1 MAKLYRF
8 LKKKN
13 KKKKKMKSL
22 ALGIFSIGI
31 SLSGLLVITSLKPI
45 NAIISLILAFLNGI
59 GLFILLGEDFIGLL
73 YCIIYIGAIVILF
86 LFVIMLLNIQ
96 RENLIKSLA
105 FFKATKPMALLIG
118 SLTLL
123 VFSNTLSAFSSG
135 SYSLEGA
142 AMQGDKSNLAISL
155 SQYPFPN
162 WDSCGNYN
170 KITSTS
176 VGLDPGAPEVL
187 HSLNSTYGVN
197 TVVAATAHSTVPTLT
212 IKPTFASIEE
222 AKALSNIGEM
232 LYKEWGYE
240 MLLVLSLILLVGMI
254 GAIVLTFHTKKLSNG
269 N

>member
-1 MAKLYRF
+1 
-8 LKKKN
+8 
-13 KKKKKMKSL
+13 MKSL
-22 ALGIFSIGI
+22 ALTIFTFGIT
-31 SLSGLLVITSLKPI
+31 LSGLLVITSLKPI

-59 GLFILLGEDFIGLL
+59 GLFILLGEDFLGLL

-105 FFKATKPMALLIG
+105 FFKTTKPMALLIVF
-118 SLTLL
+118 LTFL
-123 VFSNTLSAFSSG
+123 VFSNTLVEHYNSFSIEPAIAER
-135 SYSLEGA
+135 SLEIYATKGDSLQVNSSA
-142 AMQGDKSNLAISL
+142 RPYASLPTWCAEIFRDAMAPASH
-155 SQYPFPN
+155 PTT
-162 WDSCGNYN
+162 CNYEDL
-170 KITSTS
+170 T
-176 VGLDPGAPEVL
+176 
-187 HSLNSTYGVN
+187 LNSTYGVN
-197 TVVAATAHSTVPTLT
+197 TVVGSFAHSTVPTLT
-212 IKPTFASIEE
+212 IKPTFASIEQ

>member
-1 MAKLYRF
+1 
-8 LKKKN
+8 
-13 KKKKKMKSL
+13 MKSL
-22 ALGIFSIGI
+22 ALGIFSVGI
-31 SLSGLLVITSLKPI
+31 ILSGLLVITSLKPI

-135 SYSLEGA
+135 ASLDSVP
-142 AMQGDKSNLAISL
+142 MQGQNSGFSHSDHISL
-155 SQYPFPN
+155 NSTVAIESPFPT
-162 WDSCGNYN
+162 WESIGNY
-170 KITSTS
+170 KF
-176 VGLDPGAPEVL
+176 
-187 HSLNSTYGVN
+187 LNSTYGVN
-197 TVVAATAHSTVPTLT
+197 TVVGSTAHSTVPSLT
-212 IKPTFASIEE
+212 IKPRFASIEE

>member
-1 MAKLYRF
+1 M
-8 LKKKN
+8 
-13 KKKKKMKSL
+13 
-22 ALGIFSIGI
+22 
-31 SLSGLLVITSLKPI
+31 
-45 NAIISLILAFLNGI
+45 
-59 GLFILLGEDFIGLL
+59 L

-118 SLTLL
+118 ILTLL

-135 SYSLEGA
+135 SSLEGTA
-142 AMQGDKSNLAISL
+142 AMQGGNSSL
-155 SQYPFPN
+155 SLFPT

-170 KITSTS
+170 T
-176 VGLDPGAPEVL
+176 
-187 HSLNSTYGVN
+187 LNLTYGVN
-197 TVVAATAHSTVPTLT
+197 TVVGSTAHSTVPTLT

>member
-1 MAKLYRF
+1 
-8 LKKKN
+8 
-13 KKKKKMKSL
+13 MKSL
-22 ALGIFSIGI
+22 ALSIFSIGI

-73 YCIIYIGAIVILF
+73 YCLIYIGAIVILF

-105 FFKATKPMALLIG
+105 FFKATKPMALLIAI
-118 SLTLL
+118 LTLL

-135 SYSLEGA
+135 SSLEGNSA
-142 AMQGDKSNLAISL
+142 IQGGNSSL
-155 SQYPFPN
+155 SPFPI
-162 WDSCGNYN
+162 WDSCGNY
-170 KITSTS
+170 S
-176 VGLDPGAPEVL
+176 
-187 HSLNSTYGVN
+187 SLNSTYGVN
-197 TVVAATAHSTVPTLT
+197 TVVGSTAHSTVPTLT

>member
-1 MAKLYRF
+1 
-8 LKKKN
+8 
-13 KKKKKMKSL
+13 MKSL
-22 ALGIFSIGI
+22 ALGIFSVGI

-105 FFKATKPMALLIG
+105 FFKATKPMALLIAI
-118 SLTLL
+118 LTLL

-135 SYSLEGA
+135 SSLEEG
-142 AMQGDKSNLAISL
+142 AMQGGDRSL
-155 SQYPFPN
+155 VNYLLTT
-162 WDSCGNYN
+162 WDSSGYN
-170 KITSTS
+170 T
-176 VGLDPGAPEVL
+176 
-187 HSLNSTYGVN
+187 LNTTYGVN
-197 TVVAATAHSTVPTLT
+197 TVVGSTAHSTVPTLI

>member
-1 MAKLYRF
+1 
-8 LKKKN
+8 
-13 KKKKKMKSL
+13 MKSL
-22 ALGIFSIGI
+22 ALGIFSVGI
-31 SLSGLLVITSLKPI
+31 TLSGLLVITSLKPI

-59 GLFILLGEDFIGLL
+59 GLFILLGEDYIGLL

-105 FFKATKPMALLIG
+105 YRKTTKPMALLIG

-123 VFSNTLSAFSSG
+123 VFSNTLYSFSSG
-135 SYSLEGA
+135 WKQDYMLAKDYCNIANEYKVNLV
-142 AMQGDKSNLAISL
+142 MQT
-155 SQYPFPN
+155 
-162 WDSCGNYN
+162 WDSTE
-170 KITSTS
+170 TSFYRF
-176 VGLDPGAPEVL
+176 
-187 HSLNSTYGVN
+187 LNPTYGVN
-197 TVVAATAHSTVPTLT
+197 TVVGNTAHSNLPSLT

-222 AKALSNIGEM
+222 TKALSNIGEM

>member
-1 MAKLYRF
+1 
-8 LKKKN
+8 
-13 KKKKKMKSL
+13 MKTL
-22 ALGIFSIGI
+22 ALQIFSVGI
-31 SLSGLLVITSLKPI
+31 CLSGLLVITSLKPI

-59 GLFILLGEDFIGLL
+59 GLFILLGEDFLGLL

-105 FFKATKPMALLIG
+105 FFKTTNQMALLIVF
-118 SLTLL
+118 LTFL
-123 VFSNTLSAFSSG
+123 VFSNTLYSFSQQDLAAELL
-135 SYSLEGA
+135 LE
-142 AMQGDKSNLAISL
+142 NLATNGNNSL
-155 SQYPFPN
+155 QLSSSYASLPT
-162 WDSCGNYN
+162 WSECSNYD
-170 KITSTS
+170 I
-176 VGLDPGAPEVL
+176 
-187 HSLNSTYGVN
+187 LNSTYGVN
-197 TVVAATAHSTVPTLT
+197 TVVGRFAQSLVPTLT
-212 IKPTFASIEE
+212 IKPTFASIEQ

>member
-1 MAKLYRF
+1 
-8 LKKKN
+8 
-13 KKKKKMKSL
+13 MKSL
-22 ALGIFSIGI
+22 ALGIFSVGI
-31 SLSGLLVITSLKPI
+31 TLSGLLVITSLKPI

-105 FFKATKPMALLIG
+105 YFKTTKPMALLIG

-123 VFSNTLSAFSSG
+123 VFSNTLSAFSCEWVSLKNPV
-135 SYSLEGA
+135 YSLGNIV
-142 AMQGDKSNLAISL
+142 QDQKLTTLIVGDGNDQRAESL
-155 SQYPFPN
+155 SLVEAANSPLTNLVTQT
-162 WDSCGNYN
+162 WDETGNYN
-170 KITSTS
+170 I
-176 VGLDPGAPEVL
+176 
-187 HSLNSTYGVN
+187 LNSTYGVN
-197 TVVAATAHSTVPTLT
+197 TIVGSTAHSTVPSLT
-212 IKPTFASIEE
+212 IKPQFASIEE
-222 AKALSNIGEM
+222 TKALSNIGEM